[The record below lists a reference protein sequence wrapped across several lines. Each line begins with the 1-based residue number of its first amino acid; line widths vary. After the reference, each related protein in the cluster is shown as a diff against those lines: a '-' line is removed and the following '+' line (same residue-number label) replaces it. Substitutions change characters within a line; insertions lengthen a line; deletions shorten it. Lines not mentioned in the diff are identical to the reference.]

1 MSTEPQIPP
10 TRARWTRIA
19 AIGGALL
26 VSGVSIIAA
35 ARYEREPPPAET
47 PAPGMTVDKNSVTLE
62 SGAPQWKILRLGTAT
77 PATQHWTDPLPA
89 RIEIDE
95 TKLSRVGSTLA
106 GRVIKVFVERGQTV
120 AAGAPLFTVS
130 SPNIAELRA
139 ERSKAEVDLK
149 VAKAN
154 LERIKAVV
162 AAHAAAEKEELAAE
176 QEFHQA
182 EVSYQLAMA
191 KLRTNDIGSG
201 DGNEYTVVAPRAGT
215 IVEKSVAVAQR
226 VSPDAAEPLI
236 VVADLSTVWVVA
248 DLFEADAQ
256 SITEGA
262 LAKVSSP
269 SIPDVAALDGKVEM
283 VSAVVD
289 PAKHTIPIRVRLD
302 NPGKALR
309 PHVYAQ
315 VRFLTGQA
323 AQGVEVQSAAV
334 MTDGTQSYVYVQ
346 EKSGHFVKRVV
357 VAGPVRDNRVL
368 VISGLASGETVVEDG
383 GVLLDNQID
392 LST

>member
-1 MSTEPQIPP
+1 MTQPNRP
-10 TRARWTRIA
+10 RWTRFA
-19 AIGGALL
+19 AIGGALV

-35 ARYEREPPPAET
+35 ARYQREPPPAEA
-47 PAPGMTVDKNSVTLE
+47 PAPGMTVAKDSVTLE
-62 SGAPQWKILRLGTAT
+62 SGAPQWKVLHLGVAT
-77 PATQHWTDPLPA
+77 PAAQHWTDPLPA

-95 TKLSRVGSTLA
+95 AKLSRVGTPLA
-106 GRVIKVFVERGQTV
+106 GRVAKVFVERGQAV

-139 ERSKAEVDLK
+139 ERAKAEVDLK

-154 LERIKAVV
+154 LERVKAVV
-162 AAHAAAEKEELAAE
+162 AAHAAAEKDELAAE
-176 QEFHQA
+176 QEYHQA
-182 EVSYQLAMA
+182 EVAHALAMA
-191 KLRTNDIGSG
+191 KLRTNEVGAG
-201 DGNEYTVVAPRAGT
+201 DGNEVTVTAPRAGT
-215 IVEKSVAVAQR
+215 IVEKNVAVAQR
-226 VSPDAAEPLI
+226 VSPDAADPLV

-256 SITEGA
+256 SIPQGA
-262 LAKVSSP
+262 PARVSSP
-269 SIPDVAALDGKVEM
+269 SIPDVAALDGKVEL

-302 NPGKALR
+302 NPKQSLR

-323 AQGVEVQSAAV
+323 AHGVEVQASAV
-334 MTDGTQSYVYVQ
+334 MTDGTQSYLYVQ
-346 EKSGHFVKRVV
+346 EKSGRFVKRVV
-357 VAGPVRDNRVL
+357 TAGPVRDGRVVVL
-368 VISGLASGETVVEDG
+368 EGLKPGETVVEEG

>member
-1 MSTEPQIPP
+1 MTQQPRS
-10 TRARWTRIA
+10 RWTRFA

-35 ARYEREPPPAET
+35 ARYQREPPPADT
-47 PAPGMTVDKNSVTLE
+47 PAPGMTVAKDSVTLE
-62 SGAPQWKILRLGTAT
+62 SGAPQWKVLHLGVAT

-95 TKLSRVGSTLA
+95 AKLSRVGTPLA
-106 GRVIKVFVERGQTV
+106 GRVAKVFVERGQAV
-120 AAGAPLFTVS
+120 AAGAPLFSVS

-139 ERSKAEVDLK
+139 ERAKAEVDLK

-154 LERIKAVV
+154 LERVKAVV
-162 AAHAAAEKEELAAE
+162 AAHAAAEKDELAAE
-176 QEFHQA
+176 QEYHQA
-182 EVSYQLAMA
+182 EVAHELAMA
-191 KLRTNDIGSG
+191 KLRTNEVGAG
-201 DGNEYTVVAPRAGT
+201 DGNEITVTAPRAGT
-215 IVEKSVAVAQR
+215 IVEKNVAVAQR
-226 VSPDAAEPLI
+226 VSPDTADPLV

-256 SITEGA
+256 SIPAGA
-262 LAKVSSP
+262 PARVSSP
-269 SIPDVAALDGKVEM
+269 SIPDVAALDGKVEL

-302 NPGKALR
+302 NPKQALR

-323 AQGVEVQSAAV
+323 AHGVEVQASAV
-334 MTDGTQSYVYVQ
+334 MTDGTQSYLYVQ
-346 EKSGHFVKRVV
+346 EKNGRFVKRIVT
-357 VAGPVRDNRVL
+357 AGPVRDGRVVVL
-368 VISGLASGETVVEDG
+368 EGLKPGETVVEEG

>member
-1 MSTEPQIPP
+1 MTPP
-10 TRARWTRIA
+10 SVPPSSSWRRLGGL
-19 AIGGALL
+19 GGAVL

-35 ARYEREPPPAET
+35 ARYEREPPPADT
-47 PAPGMTVDKNSVTLE
+47 PAPGMTVGKDSVTLE
-62 SGAPQWKILRLGTAT
+62 SGAPQWKVLRLGTAT
-77 PATQHWTDPLPA
+77 AAAQHWTDPLPA

-95 TKLSRVGSTLA
+95 AKLSRVGTPLA
-106 GRVIKVFVERGQTV
+106 GRVTRVLVERGQTV

-130 SPNIAELRA
+130 SPSVAELRA
-139 ERSKAEVDLK
+139 EKSKAEVDIR

-154 LERIKAVV
+154 LERVKAVV

-176 QEFHQA
+176 QEYHQA
-182 EVSYQLAMA
+182 EVAQELALS
-191 KLRTNDIGSG
+191 KIRTLDVTTAA
-201 DGNEYTVVAPRAGT
+201 GNEVTVTAPRAGT
-215 IVEKSVAVAQR
+215 IVEKNVAVAQR
-226 VSPDAAEPLI
+226 VSPDAADPLV

-256 SITEGA
+256 SIPAGA
-262 LAKVSSP
+262 PARVSSP
-269 SIPDVAALDGKVEM
+269 SIPDVAALDGKVEL

-302 NPGKALR
+302 NPKQALR

-323 AQGVEVQSAAV
+323 AHGVEVQASAV
-334 MTDGTQSYVYVQ
+334 MTDGTQSYLYVQ
-346 EKSGHFVKRVV
+346 EKNGRFVKRIVT
-357 VAGPVRDNRVL
+357 AGPVRDGRVVVL
-368 VISGLASGETVVEDG
+368 EGLKPGETVVEEG

>member
-1 MSTEPQIPP
+1 MSQP
-10 TRARWTRIA
+10 TRPRWTRFA
-19 AIGGALL
+19 AIGGALV

-35 ARYEREPPPAET
+35 ARYQREPPPADT
-47 PAPGMTVDKNSVTLE
+47 PAPGMTVAKDSVTLE
-62 SGAPQWKILRLGTAT
+62 SGAPQWKVLHLGVAT

-95 TKLSRVGSTLA
+95 AKLSRVGTPLA
-106 GRVIKVFVERGQTV
+106 GRVSKVFVERGQVV
-120 AAGAPLFTVS
+120 AAGAPLFAVS

-139 ERSKAEVDLK
+139 ERAKAEVDLK

-154 LERIKAVV
+154 LERVRAVV
-162 AAHAAAEKEELAAE
+162 AAHAAAEKDELASE
-176 QEFHQA
+176 QEYHQA
-182 EVSYQLAMA
+182 EVAHSLAMA
-191 KLRTNDIGSG
+191 KLNTNGVGAG
-201 DGNEYTVVAPRAGT
+201 DGNEVTVTAPRAGT
-215 IVEKSVAVAQR
+215 IVEKNVTVAQR
-226 VSPDAAEPLI
+226 VSPDAADPLV

-256 SITEGA
+256 SIPAGA
-262 LAKVSSP
+262 PARVSSP
-269 SIPDVAALDGKVEM
+269 SIPDVAALDGKVEL

-302 NPGKALR
+302 NPKQSLR

-315 VRFLTGQA
+315 VRFLTGPSA
-323 AQGVEVQSAAV
+323 HGVEVQASAV
-334 MTDGTQSYVYVQ
+334 MTDGTQSYLYVQ
-346 EKSGHFVKRVV
+346 EKNGRFVKRVV
-357 VAGPVRDNRVL
+357 TAGPVRDGRVVVL
-368 VISGLASGETVVEDG
+368 EGLKPGETVVEEG

>member
-1 MSTEPQIPP
+1 MSQPIRP
-10 TRARWTRIA
+10 RWTRFA
-19 AIGGALL
+19 AIGGALV

-35 ARYEREPPPAET
+35 ARYQREPPPADT
-47 PAPGMTVDKNSVTLE
+47 PAPGMTVAKDSVTLE
-62 SGAPQWKILRLGTAT
+62 SGAPQWKVLHLGVAT

-95 TKLSRVGSTLA
+95 AKLSRVGTPLA
-106 GRVIKVFVERGQTV
+106 GRVSKVFVERGQAVT
-120 AAGAPLFTVS
+120 AGAPLFSVS

-139 ERSKAEVDLK
+139 ERAKAEVDLK

-154 LERIKAVV
+154 LERVRAVV
-162 AAHAAAEKEELAAE
+162 AAHAAAEKDELASE
-176 QEFHQA
+176 QEYHQA
-182 EVSYQLAMA
+182 EVAHALAMA
-191 KLRTNDIGSG
+191 KLRTNEVGAG
-201 DGNEYTVVAPRAGT
+201 DGNEITVTAPRAGT
-215 IVEKSVAVAQR
+215 IVEKNVAVAQR
-226 VSPDAAEPLI
+226 VSPDAAEPLV

-256 SITEGA
+256 SIPEGA
-262 LAKVSSP
+262 PARVSSP
-269 SIPDVAALDGKVEM
+269 SIPDVAALDGKVEL

-302 NPGKALR
+302 NPKQSLR

-315 VRFLTGQA
+315 VRFLTGPA
-323 AQGVEVQSAAV
+323 AHGVEVQASAV
-334 MTDGTQSYVYVQ
+334 MTDGTQSYLYVQ
-346 EKSGHFVKRVV
+346 EKNGRFVKRIVT
-357 VAGPVRDNRVL
+357 AGPVRDGRVVVL
-368 VISGLASGETVVEDG
+368 EGLKPGETVVEEG

>member
-1 MSTEPQIPP
+1 MTQQPRP
-10 TRARWTRIA
+10 RWTRFA
-19 AIGGALL
+19 AIGGALV

-35 ARYEREPPPAET
+35 ARYQREPPPADT
-47 PAPGMTVDKNSVTLE
+47 PAPGMTVAKDSVTLE
-62 SGAPQWKILRLGTAT
+62 SGAPQWKVLHLGVAT

-95 TKLSRVGSTLA
+95 AKLSRVGTPLA
-106 GRVIKVFVERGQTV
+106 GRVSKVFVERGQAV

-154 LERIKAVV
+154 LERVRAVV
-162 AAHAAAEKEELAAE
+162 AAHAAAEKDELAAE

-182 EVSYQLAMA
+182 EVARELAMA
-191 KLRTNDIGSG
+191 KLRTNEVGGG
-201 DGNEYTVVAPRAGT
+201 DGNEVTVTAPRAGT
-215 IVEKSVAVAQR
+215 IVEKNVAVAQR
-226 VSPDAAEPLI
+226 VSPDAADPLV

-256 SITEGA
+256 SIPAGA
-262 LAKVSSP
+262 PARVSSP
-269 SIPDVAALDGKVEM
+269 SIPDVAALDGKVEL

-302 NPGKALR
+302 NPKQALR

-323 AQGVEVQSAAV
+323 AHGVEVQASAV
-334 MTDGTQSYVYVQ
+334 MTDGTQSYLYVQ
-346 EKSGHFVKRVV
+346 EKNGRFVKRIVT
-357 VAGPVRDNRVL
+357 AGPVRDGRVVVL
-368 VISGLASGETVVEDG
+368 EGLKPGETVVEEG

>member
-1 MSTEPQIPP
+1 MTTSLPP
-10 TRARWTRIA
+10 NRPRWTRFA
-19 AIGGALL
+19 AIGAAVLA
-26 VSGVSIIAA
+26 SGVSIIAA
-35 ARYEREPPPAET
+35 ARYEREPPPAEA
-47 PAPGMTVDKNSVTLE
+47 PAPGMTVGKDSVTLE
-62 SGAPQWKILRLGTAT
+62 SNAPQWKVLRLGSAT
-77 PATQHWTDPLPA
+77 PAQQHWTDPLPA

-95 TKLSRVGSTLA
+95 TKLSRVGTPLA
-106 GRVIKVFVERGQTV
+106 GRVARVLVERGQTV
-120 AAGAPLFTVS
+120 AAGTPLFVVS

-139 ERSKAEVDLK
+139 EKQKAQVDLG

-154 LERIKAVV
+154 LERVRAVV

-176 QEFHQA
+176 QEYHQA
-182 EVSYQLAMA
+182 EVALQLALA
-191 KLRTNDIGSG
+191 KMHALEIGTAE
-201 DGNEYTVVAPRAGT
+201 GNEVTVTAPRAGT
-215 IVEKSVAVAQR
+215 IVEKNVAPAQR
-226 VSPDAAEPLI
+226 VSPDAPDPLM
-236 VVADLSTVWVVA
+236 VVADLSSVWVVA

-256 SITEGA
+256 EIKEGA
-262 LAKVSSP
+262 PAKVSSP
-269 SIPDVAALDGKVEM
+269 SIPDVASLDGKVEL

-323 AQGVEVQSAAV
+323 ATGVEVQASAV
-334 MTDGTQSYVYVQ
+334 MTDGTSSYVYVQ
-346 EKSGHFVKRVV
+346 EKNGHFVKRVV
-357 VAGPVRDNRVL
+357 TAGPVRDGRVL
-368 VISGLASGETVVEDG
+368 ILAGLQPGEVVVEEG

>member
-1 MSTEPQIPP
+1 MSQAP
-10 TRARWTRIA
+10 TRTRWTRFA
-19 AIGGALL
+19 AIGGALV

-35 ARYEREPPPAET
+35 ARYQREPPPADT
-47 PAPGMTVDKNSVTLE
+47 PAPGMTVAKDSVTLE
-62 SGAPQWKILRLGTAT
+62 SGAPQWKVLHLGVAT

-95 TKLSRVGSTLA
+95 AKLSRVGTPLA
-106 GRVIKVFVERGQTV
+106 GRVAKVFVERGQAV

-139 ERSKAEVDLK
+139 ERAKAEVDLK

-154 LERIKAVV
+154 LERVRAVV

-176 QEFHQA
+176 QEYHQA
-182 EVSYQLAMA
+182 EVAHELAMA
-191 KLRTNDIGSG
+191 KLRTNEIGAG
-201 DGNEYTVVAPRAGT
+201 DGNEVTVTATRAGT
-215 IVEKSVAVAQR
+215 IVEKNVAVAQR
-226 VSPDAAEPLI
+226 VSPDASDPLV

-256 SITEGA
+256 SIPAGA
-262 LAKVSSP
+262 PARVSSP
-269 SIPDVAALDGKVEM
+269 SIPDVAALDGKVEL

-289 PAKHTIPIRVRLD
+289 PAKHTIPIRVRLA
-302 NPGKALR
+302 NPGQALR

-315 VRFLTGQA
+315 VRFLT
-323 AQGVEVQSAAV
+323 AQTAHGVEVQASAV
-334 MTDGTQSYVYVQ
+334 MTDGTQSYLYVQ
-346 EKSGHFVKRVV
+346 ERNGRFVKRVV
-357 VAGPVRDNRVL
+357 TAGPVRDGHV
-368 VISGLASGETVVEDG
+368 VILEGLKPGETVVEEG